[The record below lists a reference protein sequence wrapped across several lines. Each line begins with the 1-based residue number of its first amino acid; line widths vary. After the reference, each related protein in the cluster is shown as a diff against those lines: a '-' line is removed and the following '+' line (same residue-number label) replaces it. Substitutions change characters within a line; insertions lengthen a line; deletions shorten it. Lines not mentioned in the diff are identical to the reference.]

1 MVCGK
6 KRQVRECY
14 YMVSKTINKHCITTT
29 ALKAFIFYSDGSIHT
44 TATKTN
50 ANSMRTKR
58 RSTFIG
64 QMMNGC
70 IYQETLIEITTL
82 CPSTGLTA

>member
-50 ANSMRTKR
+50 ANSMRT
-58 RSTFIG
+58 
-64 QMMNGC
+64 
-70 IYQETLIEITTL
+70 
-82 CPSTGLTA
+82 